1 MKWLIFQILQVL
13 RFSSYFNENVTFLS
27 VFCQLPKIKK
37 IYHFWAFSNHV
48 TQLSSDFQNHS
59 YIQYHFIQKNQFFA
73 SWNVTELAFFHE
85 HVQTKKFQKAIVKYF
100 IEIRNL
106 QDNKHFCHIW
116 CSRVFKTQTKISIVN
131 VWLGYK
137 YASVI
142 KFWPWIKF
150 CMRCL
155 NFIILRA

>member
-1 MKWLIFQILQVL
+1 MLHFYPYFANYLKKKNIAFLTFSKPCYNYPVIFRTTATSNITLY
-13 RFSSYFNENVTFLS
+13 RKINFL
-27 VFCQLPKIKK
+27 L
-37 IYHFWAFSNHV
+37 
-48 TQLSSDFQNHS
+48 
-59 YIQYHFIQKNQFFA
+59 

-85 HVQTKKFQKAIVKYF
+85 HVQTKQFQKAIVKYF

-116 CSRVFKTQTKISIVN
+116 CSRVFKTRTKISIVN